1 MNKHPLMKNNI
12 SRKDLDKVIKYL
24 KQKDPM
30 LTQHKNVRLFEKKWS
45 NWLGVKYSVFVN
57 SGSSANYISLKILRE
72 ITKKTEIIVS
82 PLNWV
87 SDISSILL
95 AGFKPIFLD
104 INPHNLCLDVDQ
116 IKEKINSNT
125 AAVLL
130 THILGFNGLN
140 KKFISLIKKK
150 KIFLIEDVCESHGAT
165 FKNKKLGTYGQ
176 ISNFS
181 FYYAHH
187 ITTIEGGMICTNDTN
202 IYEMARMF
210 RSHGMVREI
219 SNENYRNRLLKKYP
233 DLNKNFVFEY
243 PGFNMRNTEIGAIIG
258 LSQINSL
265 DKNNKIRNRNFKFF
279 LNNLN
284 SDLFITNFDTIGI
297 SNYALIVV
305 LQKEYVHLKARLEK
319 IMSKNK
325 IEFRVGTA
333 CGGNHLRQPYLKKV
347 IKKVSLKK
355 FQNVEH
361 MHFYGYYIGNYPSL
375 DLNSIKKITK
385 ILNSIND

>member
-1 MNKHPLMKNNI
+1 MKKHPLMTNNI
-12 SRKDLDKVIKYL
+12 SRKDLDKVIKHL
-24 KQKDPM
+24 KKKDPM
-30 LTQHKNVRLFEKKWS
+30 LTQHNNVRLFEKKWS

-57 SGSSANYISLKILRE
+57 SGSSANYISLKILKE
-72 ITKKTEIIVS
+72 ITKKKEIIVS

-104 INPHNLCLDVDQ
+104 INPKNLCLDVDK

-140 KKFISLIKKK
+140 EKFLSLIKKK
-150 KIFLIEDVCESHGAT
+150 NIFLIEDVCESHGAT
-165 FKNKKLGTYGQ
+165 FKKKKLGSYGK

-187 ITTIEGGMICTNDTN
+187 ISTIEGGMICTNDQN

-219 SNENYRNRLLKKYP
+219 SNKNYKNRLLKKYP
-233 DLNKNFVFEY
+233 DLHKNFIFEY

-258 LSQINSL
+258 LSQLNSL
-265 DKNNKIRNRNFKFF
+265 DKNNKIRSRNFKFF
-279 LNNLN
+279 LDNLD
-284 SDLFITNFDTIGI
+284 SDLFVTKFDIAGS

-305 LQKEYVHLKARLEK
+305 LRKEKVQLREKLEE
-319 IMSKNK
+319 IMVKNK
-325 IEFRVGTA
+325 IEFRRGTA
-333 CGGNHLRQPYLKKV
+333 CGGNHLRQPYLKK
-347 IKKVSLKK
+347 ILKNINLK
-355 FQNVEH
+355 NFQNVDH

-375 DLNSIKKITK
+375 DIGSIKKITK